1 MANSSS
7 LVRKAIA
14 WIIVAAVVVIAFKIV
29 IAIIAGL
36 VQTLFAVALLVMVVF
51 AVLWA
56 MRRL

>member
-1 MANSSS
+1 MGKSF
-7 LVRKAIA
+7 VRTALG
-14 WIIVAAVVVIAFKIV
+14 WIIVAVVAIIAFKIV

>member
-1 MANSSS
+1 MGNS
-7 LVRKAIA
+7 LVRKALG

-36 VQTLFAVALLVMVVF
+36 VQTFFAIALLVIVVF

>member
-1 MANSSS
+1 MGNSV
-7 LVRKAIA
+7 VRKALA

-36 VQTLFAVALLVMVVF
+36 VQTFFAIALLVIVVF

>member
-1 MANSSS
+1 MGNS
-7 LVRKAIA
+7 LVRKALG

-29 IAIIAGL
+29 MAIIAGL
-36 VQTLFAVALLVMVVF
+36 VQTFFAIALLVMVVF